1 MIMIIYTRT
10 GKWTL
15 ILHLLSLTNASG
27 GSLKGISLVAMTQIS
42 SICIYT
48 PLIAGAFSALVI
60 ICYIII

>member
-42 SICIYT
+42 SIGIYT